1 MQKKILASL
10 LVTPLAFN
18 AVADITINGNLVDE
32 GKAWTQTGVS
42 GTNVFQDGKVICP
55 MASGVLKKFLDIP
68 AKGTYEIRFT
78 NKDNIK
84 VSVDGQELEA
94 NGDSYSFK
102 VDGEKTVE
110 LQISSDDKINDFGFE
125 GAQLVLV
132 FDFEATATALNTSLD
147 GVTLKEVKADD
158 TSKEAVDIREQA
170 KELEADKKNIANNI
184 AKLSGETAIQIDVYA
199 DFHLWAFAD
208 GKDKISQAIED
219 LKYQVQKYN
228 GKVDTENAT
237 YQTIQANTAAKQ
249 ELLNKV
255 NELSTAL
262 ETVESGIN
270 DGKIQY
276 VIDKNSPA
284 IEEIKA
290 TIKGFKTAIETAY
303 ADPSK
308 TDIQVDDQTE
318 AINTAI
324 EGLKTAA
331 AADTDDWNAYTAIMT
346 ARGEIAAAKDKA
358 AKDIDA
364 LKGVEGKENTFD
376 TYKATQIE
384 KVNNLYNDAI
394 AAVPAVVEGASKVDA
409 TILATNTN
417 AIAKIAEDAKT
428 YVDGQ
433 NALYTAGTEAV
444 DGKQTALGD
453 IKIPDLPTDAADTEA
468 AGLQKEAQDAIDA
481 LTEKINAD
489 YAAGTL
495 AEGAYD
501 ADLAAIDAKIQ
512 AVSDYLAPWA
522 PVMKLQTE
530 LDGLMENINKYQTY
544 STIESTEFNLMDKF
558 SDTADST
565 IETIQNSIKALYDK
579 IGKGETVSESEVEN
593 VRKAISDTDANAK
606 ELIDAYAKASKAVGT
621 FTGLKEQ
628 LDGTEKDCFG
638 AYTKDTFLA
647 SDTYK
652 AFAKAYTDFND
663 DLKNAAN
670 STAQECFA
678 TATKLSA
685 DIEAYDV
692 EAKYQTALKVFETNG
707 SEGNYTKVETALTA
721 AREAL
726 EDEFYGKEEVT
737 DTVTGLEAKLA
748 ELRVS
753 LDAAIA
759 LEEADTKAFDTVDAA
774 LKALNDNVTA
784 ASDEVKSLKAN
795 QKAYDELVAAFSPAV
810 ENALAHAD
818 DYNTKNSLPPALD
831 FFKNQKIAYG
841 VADAA
846 AETLQGKANALLT
859 DIEKALTNKTA
870 ANEKGDLNTRV
881 GALITAIGDI
891 EKAIKENT
899 ATYNGQLV
907 KSNEVASSIKTI
919 KEDLAAADT
928 AAGSTLTVD
937 WQTILTNLQ
946 NDSLPEVD
954 NAAFNA
960 YGTGESFAQND
971 ALIQRYND
979 ILAHADS
986 VKVAFEEQF
995 GQRITGTNAQTIK
1008 DCGWKSVR
1016 NEMMTEYNNAI
1027 AQYNA
1032 FFTLSNA
1039 NYRNYI
1045 LKVVQSNEIIFQY
1058 YEKIRQLEAD
1068 VTAWVTGKN
1077 SAKKVF
1083 TKEDFEEEAN
1093 AKAGELIGEIQQK
1106 VKDMFSQTNAAAET
1120 YYTSLHAEKAK
1131 YIDDQTQKLTDA
1143 GVTGDILAQATKSA
1157 NDFMATAEDR
1167 HSADVAKEDFSLTP
1181 MDDIANNLES
1191 INIDTAKAAKE
1202 QWDADYAADKAQ
1214 LDQYTKDLPG
1224 FVDEGDPTIATL
1236 AGYVAEAE
1244 ALNTTASNDA
1254 NLLGNLKAHNTAL
1267 DEILANATALF
1278 DKAKGD
1284 FEANAENTALAGVYA
1299 DQIANLRDRL
1309 KKLMAYADGLT
1320 GGAIDTSDIEN
1331 KITTVENKVETYK
1344 ASLAAHKSEID
1355 GYAKAASTAIDNGY
1369 ETSKNNEMVALN
1381 QLLVN
1386 TKEAFNNLST
1396 YGENIPA
1403 DKLNEYNETING
1415 HATTIAGLN
1424 DPKIFD
1430 NDEDFAAKARDLE
1443 TELSNLYAKINSQ
1456 YSHETEEGNLG
1467 GDPLTP
1473 ILERLNAKYDQVE
1486 AAITAGTAALD
1497 ECYENVKRE
1506 YAPKYGELTA
1516 KLAAVKAA
1524 YEAEGNKLVI
1534 NSAEYE
1540 AKLAD
1545 IQTEAGT
1552 LAGEVRKANEAAKA
1566 QQDIIEANEKAYK
1579 KLTDQL
1585 NTLSGEADSA
1595 KDLAVEYGVDEIL
1608 DNYILSLDYLIENA
1622 DQWLTTEYDNVN
1634 LTDNS
1639 TLPYEY
1645 DIKYYIGYVKSEAV
1659 WRNSYYN
1666 KSNETN
1672 TALREAN
1679 KALGASV
1686 VPEIKKEQR
1695 DEYNTAYTRF
1705 NKLRTELNTVRQSY
1719 NDREITLDEFVDTIN
1734 AINKEFDAIKL
1745 AAENIKAEA
1754 EANVFTP
1761 GDVNDEP
1768 DGEVNVTD
1776 LQTLIAWI
1784 GEGITYEG
1792 LYELSPRQAAAAD
1805 ITGNRQ
1811 LNIGDAT
1818 SLVQLIMDN
1827 EAPARQAAPRRLM
1840 PRRAV
1845 ADASAH
1851 YALALTS
1858 NENGTRTYALTLNNS
1873 DAFIGAQIDVKLP
1886 SGMTLTDARM
1896 ESRGASHEVT
1906 FFDNGNGEYRLVVI
1920 SMENAAFAGTEGAI
1934 LTLTTEG
1941 IGNPEVTEMLLADP
1955 GMNTVRARKADTSMI
1970 DTIMMNATNVKDT
1983 IYNVAGQTMRA
1994 LRRGVNIIRHSDGT
2008 TTKELH

>member
-18 AVADITINGNLVDE
+18 AVADITINGNLVNG
-32 GKAWTQTGVS
+32 GKDWTQTGVS
-42 GTNVFQDGKVICP
+42 GTNVFLPDGNVSCP
-55 MASGVLKKFLDIP
+55 MASGVLKTSLPIP

-78 NKDNIK
+78 NKNNIK
-84 VSVDGQELEA
+84 VSVNGQELKA
-94 NGDSYSFK
+94 DGNSYSFK
-102 VDGEKTVE
+102 VDGKKTVE
-110 LQISSDDKINDFGFE
+110 LQISSEDKINDFGFD

-132 FDFEATATALNTSLD
+132 FDFETTATALETSLN
-147 GVTLKEVKADD
+147 GVTLTPV
-158 TSKEAVDIREQA
+158 TSGNDSETA
-170 KELEADKKNIANNI
+170 KELNVAAQKLEKRKADIADYI
-184 AKLSGETAIQIDVYA
+184 AKLRDTASQEKAYTDFELWAFAESQDKISLAINTLKSAVKEHNGKVDSENDTYKTIQENTAARDALLDSVAKLRETLKTDSATIAKGNIQYVIGKNAQTIKDIEKAINDFETAIQSAYSNLEA
-199 DFHLWAFAD
+199 
-208 GKDKISQAIED
+208 KDI
-219 LKYQVQKYN
+219 
-228 GKVDTENAT
+228 
-237 YQTIQANTAAKQ
+237 
-249 ELLNKV
+249 
-255 NELSTAL
+255 
-262 ETVESGIN
+262 TVE
-270 DGKIQY
+270 DQTA
-276 VIDKNSPA
+276 A
-284 IEEIKA
+284 IEELIA
-290 TIKGFKTAIETAY
+290 A
-303 ADPSK
+303 
-308 TDIQVDDQTE
+308 
-318 AINTAI
+318 
-324 EGLKTAA
+324 LKTAA

-394 AAVPAVVEGASKVDA
+394 AAVPAVVEGAAKVDA

-417 AIAKIAEDAKT
+417 EIAKTAEDAKT

-444 DGKQTALGD
+444 AGKQTALGD

-522 PVMKLQTE
+522 PVMELQTE
-530 LDGLMENINKYQTY
+530 LDGLKENINKYQTD
-544 STIESTEFNLMDKF
+544 STIESTEFNLMGKF
-558 SDTADST
+558 SGTDGT

-606 ELIDAYAKASKAVGT
+606 ELINAYAKASKAVGT

-692 EAKYQTALKVFETNG
+692 EAKYQAALKVFETNG

-995 GQRITGTNAQTIK
+995 GQRITDTNAQTIK
-1008 DCGWKSVR
+1008 DCGWESVR

-1443 TELSNLYAKINSQ
+1443 TKLSNLYAEINSQ

-1552 LAGEVRKANEAAKA
+1552 LAGEVRKANEAAQA
-1566 QQDIIEANEKAYK
+1566 QQDIIDANEKAYK

-1585 NTLSGEADSA
+1585 TTLRGEADSA

-1608 DNYILSLDYLIENA
+1608 DSYILNFDYLIEYA
-1622 DQWLTTEYDNVN
+1622 DQWLTTEYGNVN

-1645 DIKYYIGYVKSEAV
+1645 DIKYYIGHVKSEAV

-1686 VPEIKKEQR
+1686 VPKIKKEER
-1695 DEYNTAYTRF
+1695 DKYNRAYTRF
-1705 NKLRTELNTVRQSY
+1705 NELRTELDTVRQSY
-1719 NDREITLDEFVDTIN
+1719 YDREITLDKFVDTIN
-1734 AINKEFDAIKL
+1734 AINKEFDIIKL
-1745 AAENIKAEA
+1745 DAENIKAKA

-1761 GDVNDEP
+1761 GDVNSEP

-1784 GEGITYEG
+1784 GEGMTYEE
-1792 LYELSPRQAAAAD
+1792 LYEQSPRQAAAAD

-1827 EAPARQAAPRRLM
+1827 DAPARQAAPRRLM

-1858 NENGTRTYALTLNNS
+1858 NENGTRAYALTLNNS

-1886 SGMTLTDARM
+1886 SGMTLTDVRM
-1896 ESRGASHEVT
+1896 ENRGASHEVT
-1906 FFDNGNGEYRLVVI
+1906 FFDNGNGSYRLVVI
-1920 SMENAAFAGTEGAI
+1920 SMENAAFAGTDGAI